1 MADNNKKIVSIKT
14 LAAYLNMSHATVSR
28 ALNDKSVI
36 SEETKERVREA
47 AKRFGYVAN
56 SGARLVRGMR
66 GRLVGLIIPDVQNDF
81 YSTVAKILAQS
92 CANEGLELI
101 LAVSDDNSALEAAHI
116 RSMLEARVAGI
127 VITPTTGLT
136 QQEARFLESVP
147 CVQIIRRHELIR
159 ANHICIDDHQ
169 GIKCATAHL
178 LELGHRRI
186 GFIGGSRQLS
196 TSAGRFGGY
205 QAALLDQKIKIQRQF
220 VVLGPPRPE
229 FGCRAMKQLLSLDQT
244 PTAFVMGSSQPTL
257 GALQALKQLNLSVPE
272 HISLV
277 GYGDPPWF
285 ELSASP
291 ITTVSLPVEALSQR
305 AAADLFHQINRPS
318 QVHKNPETT
327 VAFSPRLQIRKSTEK
342 LKSEAFVL

>member
-1 MADNNKKIVSIKT
+1 MADNDKKVVSIKT

-47 AKRFGYVAN
+47 AKKFGYVAN

-101 LAVSDDNSALEAAHI
+101 LAVSDDDSALEALHI

-127 VITPTTGLT
+127 VITPTIGLS
-136 QQEARFLESVP
+136 QQEARFLERVP

-159 ANHICIDDHQ
+159 ANHICIDDQQ
-169 GIKCATAHL
+169 GTKCATAHL

-196 TSAGRFGGY
+196 TSVQRLEGY
-205 QAALLDQKIKIQRQF
+205 QAALSNQKIKINKQF
-220 VVLGPPRPE
+220 VALGPPRPE
-229 FGCRAMKQLLSLDQT
+229 FGCDAMRQLLSCDQT
-244 PTAFVMGSSQPTL
+244 PTAFVMGSSQLTL
-257 GALQALKQLNLSVPE
+257 GALQALKQLKLSVPE
-272 HISLV
+272 HVSLV

-285 ELSASP
+285 ELSAP
-291 ITTVSLPVEALSQR
+291 PVTTISLPVEALSQG
-305 AAADLFHQINRPS
+305 AAADLFHQINGPS
-318 QVHKNPETT
+318 LGRKKPDTIRV
-327 VAFSPRLQIRKSTEK
+327 FSPELRIRQSTEK
-342 LKSEAFVL
+342 LKV